1 MGYTAEELKA
11 GIDKAKVDLIAGRYR
26 DYINGKESIMEYIN
40 KINKNYPEFDKLE
53 LKKSSD

>member
-11 GIDKAKVDLIAGRYR
+11 GIDKEKVDLIEGRYSN
-26 DYINGKESIMEYIN
+26 YIYGKESIMEYIN

-53 LKKSSD
+53 LKK